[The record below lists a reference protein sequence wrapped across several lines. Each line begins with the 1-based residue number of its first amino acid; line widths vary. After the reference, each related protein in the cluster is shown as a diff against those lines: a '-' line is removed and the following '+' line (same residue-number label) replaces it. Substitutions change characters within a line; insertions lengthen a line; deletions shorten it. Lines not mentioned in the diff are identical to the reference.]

1 MLDDCQYSRVAE
13 SVTANVQQFSAND
26 CFAQNVKECG
36 QCKARQA
43 QFDNNWKIS
52 SNLGLCVGVL
62 MKRVYKQDRT
72 EHEWVDVGYR
82 PAWPFHHCL
91 FTVCKAGKVL

>member
-1 MLDDCQYSRVAE
+1 MLDDCQYRRVAQSGE
-13 SVTANVQQFSAND
+13 ANVQQLSAND

-62 MKRVYKQDRT
+62 MERVTSTSRT
-72 EHEWVDVGYR
+72 EQEWVDVGYK
-82 PAWPFHHCL
+82 PALPFHHSL
-91 FTVCKAGKVL
+91 FTAFLGQK

>member
-1 MLDDCQYSRVAE
+1 MAQSGE
-13 SVTANVQQFSAND
+13 ANVQQLSAND

-43 QFDNNWKIS
+43 QFDNNCKIS

-62 MKRVYKQDRT
+62 MKRVTSKDRT
-72 EHEWVDVGYR
+72 EHKWVDVGYR
-82 PAWPFHHCL
+82 TGLPFHHCL
-91 FTVCKAGKVL
+91 FTVCKAGEVL